1 MPQFDPSFYPSQ
13 IFWLVVSFIAL
24 YWIVSRIAV
33 PRVGE
38 VIEQRTRLVQDDIDR
53 ATALKQETDQAIA
66 AYEKAMADARA
77 QAQDH
82 MRAVTAEMKAAA
94 DKKNAEVS
102 AHVGAQIGDAEA
114 RIAKAKSDAMSSLRT
129 IAGDTARDI
138 VAKLAS
144 LTPDSGAVDAAVG
157 NALKETH

>member
-1 MPQFDPSFYPSQ
+1 MPQFDPSSYPSQ
-13 IFWLVVSFIAL
+13 IFWLVVTFLAL
-24 YWIVSRIAV
+24 YWVVSRIAV

-38 VIEQRTRLVQDDIDR
+38 VIAQRARLVQDDIDR
-53 ATALKQETDQAIA
+53 AAGLKQETDQAIA
-66 AYEKAMADARA
+66 AYEKAMADARS

-102 AHVGAQIGDAEA
+102 AQVGAQISEAET
-114 RIAKAKSDAMSSLRT
+114 RIAKAKSDAMSGLRS

-138 VAKLAS
+138 VAKLAA

-157 NALKETH
+157 SALKETR